1 MRKILRV
8 DMGKRE
14 CRFTDIPKEYERLG
28 GRGLTSTLI
37 SLEVDP
43 LCHPLGATNKLVIA
57 PGILGGTLSPC
68 SQRIS
73 VGAKSPLTGGVKEA
87 NSGGISGQK
96 MGRMRLAAIV
106 LEGKP
111 KTDDLYVLVVTKDD
125 ARLEEA
131 GDLKGKGN
139 YHISEALRE
148 KYGSH
153 VGIASIGPAGEKLL
167 AAASVAF
174 IDKDGVPCRHAARG
188 GLGSVMG
195 AKGIKAIVID
205 DAGTKKVVQAADQ
218 ETFKKTVQEFIA
230 VIKERP
236 RVKNRLPIYGTAGL
250 VAFSNEVNAFPTRNF
265 TTGQFEEIEKIA
277 GEHVGEL
284 IDERGGERGHT
295 CYHGCII
302 GCSNVYMDKRGKH
315 LTSSLEYETL
325 GMLGANCAIGDVDT
339 IALLDRLCDDY
350 GVDTIEI
357 GGAMGVAMEAGVL
370 EFGDGERAVE
380 ILHEVAQG
388 THLGRIIGS
397 GAAIT
402 GRVFGMTRVPTIKG
416 QSFPAWDAR
425 SALATGVTFITSPQ
439 GADHTAGRLQGV
451 LEFDRFEPGTIAPL
465 SQGMQVSVCV
475 QDTIGLCQFS
485 DGTPESA
492 VFLARLLS
500 AYYGEAFTVEDFIKL
515 GEKIFRTEVAFN
527 RRAGISLKED
537 RLPEF
542 MLKESLPP
550 TNAMFTVDQEEIDS
564 AFAHLREDNED

>member
-148 KYGSH
+148 RYGSH
-153 VGIASIGPAGEKLL
+153 VGIASIGQAGEKLL

-284 IDERGGERGHT
+284 IDERGGERGHA
-295 CYHGCII
+295 CYPGCII
-302 GCSNVYMDKRGKH
+302 RCSNVYMDKEGKH

-357 GGAMGVAMEAGVL
+357 
-370 EFGDGERAVE
+370 
-380 ILHEVAQG
+380 
-388 THLGRIIGS
+388 
-397 GAAIT
+397 
-402 GRVFGMTRVPTIKG
+402 
-416 QSFPAWDAR
+416 
-425 SALATGVTFITSPQ
+425 
-439 GADHTAGRLQGV
+439 
-451 LEFDRFEPGTIAPL
+451 
-465 SQGMQVSVCV
+465 
-475 QDTIGLCQFS
+475 
-485 DGTPESA
+485 
-492 VFLARLLS
+492 
-500 AYYGEAFTVEDFIKL
+500 
-515 GEKIFRTEVAFN
+515 
-527 RRAGISLKED
+527 
-537 RLPEF
+537 
-542 MLKESLPP
+542 
-550 TNAMFTVDQEEIDS
+550 
-564 AFAHLREDNED
+564 

>member
-195 AKGIKAIVID
+195 SKGIKAIVID

-284 IDERGGERGHT
+284 IDERGGERGHA
-295 CYHGCII
+295 CYPGCII
-302 GCSNVYMDKRGKH
+302 RCSNVYMDKEGKH

-416 QSFPAWDAR
+416 QSFPAWDPR

-465 SQGMQVSVCV
+465 SQGMQVNVCV

-515 GEKIFRTEVAFN
+515 GEKIFRTEVGFN